1 MFGKSFCPEGAAAC
15 SRGMSK
21 AIPPIKA
28 LQINFL
34 EEDAATIAQPPRE
47 PGYRGKNPVTKPNV
61 TQTKSVDYET

>member
-1 MFGKSFCPEGAAAC
+1 
-15 SRGMSK
+15 MSK